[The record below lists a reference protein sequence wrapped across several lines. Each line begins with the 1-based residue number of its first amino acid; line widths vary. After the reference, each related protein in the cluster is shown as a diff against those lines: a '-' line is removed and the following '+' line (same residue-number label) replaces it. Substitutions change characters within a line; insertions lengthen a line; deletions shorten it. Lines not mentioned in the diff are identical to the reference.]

1 MMLERLRHVLSS
13 HALPDK
19 LIDIQPKEQTMES
32 TLAAMLAGVTL
43 GLVIGVF
50 TQTMKLQKRLRQ
62 LSIVDAKLDALL
74 KQAGIEFDPFEHV
87 QQEVI
92 DALKSGSKI
101 EAIRLYKES
110 SNVSLKEAKENVE
123 EVQRRTGLGG

>member
-1 MMLERLRHVLSS
+1 
-13 HALPDK
+13 
-19 LIDIQPKEQTMES
+19 MES

-110 SNVSLKEAKENVE
+110 SNVSHKEAKENVE
-123 EVQRRTGLGG
+123 EVQRRTGFGG